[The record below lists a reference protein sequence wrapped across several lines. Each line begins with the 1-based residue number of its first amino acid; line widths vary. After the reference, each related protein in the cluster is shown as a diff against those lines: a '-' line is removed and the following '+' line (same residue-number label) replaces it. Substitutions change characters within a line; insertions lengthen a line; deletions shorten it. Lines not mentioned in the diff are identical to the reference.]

1 MARSQMQMVSD
12 WEKEKEEKAVKNFQL
27 AQKYVDD
34 QRTRLQGLEQYR
46 TEYFRTIQNR
56 GMQEGFE
63 ARSLNQHLGFVTK
76 LDRACEQQRQIIHN
90 AVLAADQRKE
100 SWLKQMQKSRAVEM
114 LLDKQ
119 RLQAEKKAAKEE
131 QAMMDEVALQRFVR
145 SKNKRHN

>member
-1 MARSQMQMVSD
+1 MQMVSD

-145 SKNKRHN
+145 SKNKCHN

>member
-1 MARSQMQMVSD
+1 MARSQMQMVAQ
-12 WEKEKEEKAVKNFQL
+12 WEKEKEEKAAQNFQL

-34 QRTRLQGLEQYR
+34 QRARLQGLEQYR
-46 TEYFRTIQNR
+46 MEYFRTIQQR
-56 GMQEGFE
+56 GTQEGFE

-100 SWLKQMQKSRAVEM
+100 SWLKQKQKSRAVEM

-119 RLQAEKKAAKEE
+119 RIQAEQKAAKQE
-131 QAMMDEVALQRFVR
+131 QAMMDEVALQRFMR
-145 SKNKRHN
+145 NRKAL

>member
-1 MARSQMQMVSD
+1 MARSQMQMVAE
-12 WEKEKEEKAVKNFQL
+12 WEKEKEEKAAQNFQL

-34 QRTRLQGLEQYR
+34 QRARLQGLEQYR
-46 TEYFRTIQNR
+46 MEYFRTIQQR
-56 GMQEGFE
+56 GTEEGFE

-100 SWLKQMQKSRAVEM
+100 SWLKQKQKSRAVEM

-119 RLQAEKKAAKEE
+119 RLKAEQIAAKQE
-131 QAMMDEVALQRFVR
+131 QAMMDEVALQRFMR
-145 SKNKRHN
+145 NRKAL

>member
-1 MARSQMQMVSD
+1 MARSQMQMVAE
-12 WEKEKEEKAVKNFQL
+12 WEKEKEEKAAQNFQL

-34 QRTRLQGLEQYR
+34 QRARLQGLEQYR
-46 TEYFRTIQNR
+46 LEYFRKIQQR
-56 GMQEGFE
+56 GTEEGFE

-100 SWLKQMQKSRAVEM
+100 SWLKQKQKSRAVEM

-119 RLQAEKKAAKEE
+119 RLKAEQIAAKQE
-131 QAMMDEVALQRFVR
+131 QALMDEVALQRFMR
-145 SKNKRHN
+145 NRKAL

>member
-1 MARSQMQMVSD
+1 MARSQMQMVSE
-12 WEKEKEEKAVKNFQL
+12 WEKEKEEKAAQNFQL

-34 QRTRLQGLEQYR
+34 QRARLQGLEQYR
-46 TEYFRTIQNR
+46 MEYFRTIQNR
-56 GMQEGFE
+56 GQQEGFE

-76 LDRACEQQRQIIHN
+76 LDKACEQQRQIIHN

-100 SWLKQMQKSRAVEM
+100 SWLKQKQKSRAVDM

-131 QAMMDEVALQRFVR
+131 QAMMDEVALQRFIR
-145 SKNKRHN
+145 NRK

>member
-145 SKNKRHN
+145 SRNKHHN

>member
-12 WEKEKEEKAVKNFQL
+12 WEKEKEEKAAQNFQL
-27 AQKYVDD
+27 AQKYVND
-34 QRTRLQGLEQYR
+34 QRVRLQGLEQYR

-56 GMQEGFE
+56 GKQEGFE

-131 QAMMDEVALQRFVR
+131 QAMMDEVALQRFIR
-145 SKNKRHN
+145 SKK

>member
-12 WEKEKEEKAVKNFQL
+12 WEKEKEEKAAQNFQL
-27 AQKYVDD
+27 AQKYVND
-34 QRTRLQGLEQYR
+34 QRVRLQGLEQYR

-56 GMQEGFE
+56 GTQEGFE

-100 SWLKQMQKSRAVEM
+100 SWLKQMQKSRAVEI

-119 RLQAEKKAAKEE
+119 RLQAERKAAKEE
-131 QAMMDEVALQRFVR
+131 QAMMDEVAIQRFIR
-145 SKNKRHN
+145 SKKSAL